1 MCFIRADIA
10 AAVGGG
16 VEGPC
21 LAALVEIK
29 KGRSAATVGVDCDG
43 VEGRVVETNDEGV
56 RQSRPTVVS

>member
-29 KGRSAATVGVDCDG
+29 GRGAATVGVDCDG

-56 RQSRPTVVS
+56 RQSRTAVVR